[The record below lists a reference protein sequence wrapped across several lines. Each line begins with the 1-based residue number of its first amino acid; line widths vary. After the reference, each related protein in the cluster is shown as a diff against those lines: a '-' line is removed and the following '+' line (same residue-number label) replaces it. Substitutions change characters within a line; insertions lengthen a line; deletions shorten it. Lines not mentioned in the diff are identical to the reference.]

1 MGMFYRFQDALLVLF
16 FSPYMIHAQCT
27 IHYSLPIEYY
37 IGMRST
43 RFCLNVTT
51 RTQNRKNSNIGLCQ
65 VTKHTDAAMQA
76 WNK

>member
-43 RFCLNVTT
+43 RFLLECHYTD
-51 RTQNRKNSNIGLCQ
+51 
-65 VTKHTDAAMQA
+65 TKSEEF
-76 WNK
+76 